1 MRGVE
6 DGTRSERKEIEEKGL
21 RSNERG
27 RQREK

>member
-6 DGTRSERKEIEEKGL
+6 DGTRSEWKEIEEKGP

-27 RQREK
+27 RQLE